1 MHQRWLL
8 QGYRGQNQIHP
19 QLIHIANVANSLSAG
34 APVAHA
40 GTKSDQKSTDQI
52 SKWTDD
58 ANLRIHTQ
66 TFVHQRIP
74 IDIGRVR
81 SHGKE
86 KGRHEAQLPLL
97 AGFCQGFARCE
108 EEGRGDARG
117 SEDVAAEE
125 EEGRGGKAD
134 ETTAEQTGCG
144 REGAHLYFAL
154 KLLFEI
160 VVVRS

>member
-1 MHQRWLL
+1 MQEILRNMRVNL
-8 QGYRGQNQIHP
+8 GRNTVSCINVGCCKDTDAKTKTTQNQIHP

-52 SKWTDD
+52 SQRTDD
-58 ANLRIHTQ
+58 GYLRIDPQ

-81 SHGKE
+81 SDGEE
-86 KGRHEAQLPLL
+86 KGGHEAQLPLL
-97 AGFCQGFARCE
+97 AGFRQGFAGSE
-108 EEGRGDARG
+108 EEGRGDARR

-125 EEGRGGKAD
+125 EEGRGRQAD
-134 ETTAEQTGCG
+134 ETA
-144 REGAHLYFAL
+144 A
-154 KLLFEI
+154 K
-160 VVVRS
+160 